1 MQKRSFQRWLLV
13 TLVVSPALLCGQT
26 PSLLPAEPAKP
37 RVPPQPTTLTTG
49 EDSSELPNAPSAVH
63 SGRDVVQAA
72 RSAFETTGDKPPTI
86 EHSVP
91 PIWEKDPHPSTY
103 ARLMQR
109 RMQILNPYQ
118 RFLDTDIAIPMSSRD
133 KAFMAATDV
142 SDPGNL
148 ATIALGSGIFTASN
162 AHSAYGPG
170 MAGFGRNLG
179 YSLSLST
186 MGEFFGTFLIPSVA
200 HQDPRYYRMPHAP
213 VQRRILHAVAH
224 SFVTRSDYGTPMPNY
239 ATLLTYPIGAELSNL
254 YVPGLQTDGRS
265 TATRIFTAMA
275 LDPAEALVGEFLPD
289 ISKRIHIRILFVQQ
303 IINNINVNTGTAAG
317 AQ

>member
-1 MQKRSFQRWLLV
+1 MGKRSIQRWLPIIVLLV
-13 TLVVSPALLCGQT
+13 STVLCGQT

-37 RVPPQPTTLTTG
+37 RVPPKPTTLTNG
-49 EDSSELPNAPSAVH
+49 EKSPELPNAPSAVY
-63 SGRDVVQAA
+63 SERNVVETA
-72 RSAFETTGDKPPTI
+72 RSAFDATGDAPPVI
-86 EHSVP
+86 EHFAP
-91 PIWEKDPHPSTY
+91 PVWDKDPNPGPY

-109 RMQILNPYQ
+109 RMRILNPYQ
-118 RFLDTDIAIPMSSRD
+118 RFLDTDIPIPMTTRD

-148 ATIALGSGIFTASN
+148 ITIFLGSGIFTAAN

-170 MAGFGRNLG
+170 LAGFGRNFG

-224 SFVTRSDYGTPMPNY
+224 SFVTRSDFGTPMPNY
-239 ATLLTYPIGAELSNL
+239 ATLLTYPIGAEISNL
-254 YVPGLQTDGRS
+254 YIPGLQTDGRS
-265 TATRIFTAMA
+265 TATRILTAMA

-317 AQ
+317 AP